1 MRLANVYNIDV
12 SIFAALIYSES
23 SYNVNIKHALPYV
36 IGLGGINLK
45 AHPHHRHRAFTPK
58 GNLEAAAMELRWHL
72 DKHNGNYLQALWSYK
87 GRGAKGLGL
96 RQAHNVL
103 NIARDIK

>member
-1 MRLANVYNIDV
+1 M
-12 SIFAALIYSES
+12 
-23 SYNVNIKHALPYV
+23 V
-36 IGLGGINLK
+36 IGLSGWHTGYWKYPRLK
-45 AHPHHRHRAFTPK
+45 RREPK
-58 GNLEAAAMELRWHL
+58 HQLEAGARTLRFYL

-103 NIARDIK
+103 EIAKGTK